1 VKRYRFQPEREKKRR
16 AFAAYLALLDAAE
29 WLRFEMS
36 LQLEAFDLS
45 IMQFRVME
53 ILMREGPKHQMEISR
68 RFRSSK
74 QSMGFVIRRLERKGW
89 VRRVPGMLPASRTA
103 ESEKIARRERRRGK
117 KIGGRRVIVVSPTAD
132 GEKWIA
138 SVFPK
143 HAKVVKS
150 YMRALDGR
158 ELLTLTRLC
167 EKLRRGDPLRFYKEI
182 TRVDFAD
189 EELVSGDLG
198 WGGRR

>member
-1 VKRYRFQPEREKKRR
+1 MKRYRFQPEREKKRR

-74 QSMGFVIRRLERKGW
+74 QSMGFVIRRLEGKGRAPGNRGESHGGRGEMDRVGFSEAREGGEVVHAGARW
-89 VRRVPGMLPASRTA
+89 ARAADFNATVREAA
-103 ESEKIARRERRRGK
+103 ARRSAEILQRDYT
-117 KIGGRRVIVVSPTAD
+117 GGFC
-132 GEKWIA
+132 G
-138 SVFPK
+138 
-143 HAKVVKS
+143 
-150 YMRALDGR
+150 
-158 ELLTLTRLC
+158 
-167 EKLRRGDPLRFYKEI
+167 
-182 TRVDFAD
+182 
-189 EELVSGDLG
+189 
-198 WGGRR
+198 

>member
-1 VKRYRFQPEREKKRR
+1 LKRYRFQPEREKKRR

-74 QSMGFVIRRLERKGW
+74 QSMGFVIRRLGAGDAACVADGGVGEDCAAGETARKENWRAPGNRGESHGGRGEMDRVGFSETREGGEVVHAGARW
-89 VRRVPGMLPASRTA
+89 ARAADFNATVREAA
-103 ESEKIARRERRRGK
+103 ARRSAEILQRDYT
-117 KIGGRRVIVVSPTAD
+117 GGFC
-132 GEKWIA
+132 G
-138 SVFPK
+138 
-143 HAKVVKS
+143 
-150 YMRALDGR
+150 
-158 ELLTLTRLC
+158 
-167 EKLRRGDPLRFYKEI
+167 
-182 TRVDFAD
+182 
-189 EELVSGDLG
+189 
-198 WGGRR
+198 